1 LSLLGRSS
9 LVGIVLVPSLTRVLR
24 FFLAGGGSL
33 ALDLSLQAVLLQLLD
48 LPVWLASGLSYQLA
62 LVLHFLVNDRWVF
75 GQRRPSLRRL
85 LEFQL
90 TALTASLITYA
101 VTNLLVYGPTAPLF
115 AAGAGPYLAK
125 IAGTAA
131 ATAWTFTS
139 SFFWIWRPRPEGAA
153 ASNAPAATS
162 VPAVPA
168 PLRAQR

>member
-1 LSLLGRSS
+1 M
-9 LVGIVLVPSLTRVLR
+9 PSLTRVLR

-62 LVLHFLVNDRWVF
+62 LVVHFLVNDRWVF

-101 VTNLLVYGPTAPLF
+101 VTNLLVYGPSAPLF

-131 ATAWTFTS
+131 ATAWTFAS
-139 SFFWIWRPRPEGAA
+139 SFFWIWRPRPAPAVAAGGAA
-153 ASNAPAATS
+153 PVASGAPGA
-162 VPAVPA
+162 PAVPA
-168 PLRAQR
+168 VQATAPLRAPR